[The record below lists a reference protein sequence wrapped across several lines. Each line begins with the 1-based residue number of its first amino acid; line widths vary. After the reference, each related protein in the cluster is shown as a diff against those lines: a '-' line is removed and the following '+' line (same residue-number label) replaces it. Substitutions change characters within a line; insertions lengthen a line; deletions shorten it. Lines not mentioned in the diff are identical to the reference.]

1 MSENRRVSRPLST
14 LQLWELV
21 EVHAQQGARRRK
33 QKAQIVYVFS
43 QCCSN
48 AHYKRKEW
56 EREELSSVIPAP
68 RLIQHLTD
76 KGRNNHQNWTLK
88 PLSPSPLWP
97 PGLWCCQGKQGPLRG
112 KHSLLGPDP
121 PFARRGHSFQFWSR
135 EYTRHTIHQWA
146 ISVLSDPLHV
156 PAGVFTIAAPC
167 FGGKTSFLPKIIL
180 NICTSSLFE
189 GYFWL
194 T

>member
-21 EVHAQQGARRRK
+21 EVHAQQGTRRRK

-56 EREELSSVIPAP
+56 EREELSSVILAP
-68 RLIQHLTD
+68 RLIQPLTD

-97 PGLWCCQGKQGPLRG
+97 PGLWCCQGKQGPLREESSLCWDLTH
-112 KHSLLGPDP
+112 HSPGGATRSSFGALNKLATQCTNGQSVCPLIRSTCLL
-121 PFARRGHSFQFWSR
+121 RG
-135 EYTRHTIHQWA
+135 
-146 ISVLSDPLHV
+146 
-156 PAGVFTIAAPC
+156 GVFTIPTPF

-180 NICTSSLFE
+180 NICIFIVYSKVN
-189 GYFWL
+189 
-194 T
+194 